1 LTTVESSQNLVL
13 ADFARVL
20 ADFARV
26 LADFARVLADFARVL
41 GFLVAAA
48 VLW

>member
-26 LADFARVLADFARVL
+26 LADFARVL